1 MTPSCLYSFIN
12 HLHYQLI
19 HITTYIFASM
29 TSHILHK
36 ISYHSEIWNKFN
48 WVSSIISLN
57 NFPMDGTF
65 ARFNNE
71 VLIGYQWVIYLTHV
85 SQAMVYCWRKN
96 LCHWKMMEGV
106 NYIPFIFLLFP
117 YIFNLTS
124 LKLLVFQNHQ
134 NNNNTLH
141 IQE

>member
-1 MTPSCLYSFIN
+1 MTPSCPCLFIT

-19 HITTYIFASM
+19 HITTYIFTYI

-36 ISYHSEIWNKFN
+36 ISHHSEIWNQFN
-48 WVSSIISLN
+48 WLSSIIRLN

-65 ARFNNE
+65 ARFKNE
-71 VLIGYQWVIYLTHV
+71 VLIGFQWTIYLTHV

-96 LCHWKMMEGV
+96 LCHWKMMERG
-106 NYIPFIFLLFP
+106 NCIHFIFLLFP

-124 LKLLVFQNHQ
+124 LKLLVLQSHQ
-134 NNNNTLH
+134 NNTNTLH
-141 IQE
+141 IQ

>member
-1 MTPSCLYSFIN
+1 MTPSCPYLFIN

-19 HITTYIFASM
+19 HITTYIFTYM

-36 ISYHSEIWNKFN
+36 ISYHSEIWNQFN
-48 WVSSIISLN
+48 WVSSIISFN
-57 NFPMDGTF
+57 NFPMDDIF

-71 VLIGYQWVIYLTHV
+71 VLIGYQWMTYLAHV
-85 SQAMVYCWRKN
+85 SQAMVYCGRKN

-106 NYIPFIFLLFP
+106 NCIPFIFLLFL
-117 YIFNLTS
+117 YIFNLTF
-124 LKLLVFQNHQ
+124 LKLLVLQSHE
-134 NNNNTLH
+134 NNIITLY